1 MASLVE
7 NLIDVLNQEDSEYQ
21 KLIELSSKKT
31 QIIVSGGLQE
41 LERITDDE
49 QLVVDAVNALEKK
62 REATM
67 NEIAK
72 ILNTDVT
79 GLKLKVLISLL
90 DKSPREQAALAKVHD
105 KLHNT
110 LYEMKL
116 LNERNEELLNSAK
129 EMVDFNLNLI
139 QSMRK
144 APETANYDRGAYNTG
159 SLIGGVSGGFDA
171 KQ

>member
-7 NLIDVLNQEDSEYQ
+7 TLIDVLDQEDISYQ
-21 KLIELSSKKT
+21 KLIALSSQKT
-31 QIIVSGGLQE
+31 PVIVRADLDELQ
-41 LERITDDE
+41 RITDEE
-49 QLVVDAVNALEKK
+49 QLIVEEINSLEKTRIK
-62 REATM
+62 TM
-67 NEIAK
+67 NEIAT

-90 DKSPREQAALAKVHD
+90 DKSPREQEALAKVHD
-105 KLHNT
+105 RLHTT
-110 LYEMKL
+110 LHEMKL
-116 LNERNEELLNSAK
+116 LNERNEELLNSAR

-144 APETANYDRGAYNTG
+144 APETANYSKDAYNTG
-159 SLIGGVSGGFDA
+159 SLLDGSSSGFDA

>member
-1 MASLVE
+1 MASLVD

-31 QIIVSGGLQE
+31 QTIVSGNLEELQ
-41 LERITDDE
+41 RITDDE
-49 QLVVDAVNALEKK
+49 QEVVEVINTLEKR
-62 REATM
+62 REGTM
-67 NEIAK
+67 KEIAK

-90 DKSPREQAALAKVHD
+90 SKSPKEQKALSKVHD
-105 KLHNT
+105 RLHNT
-110 LYEMKL
+110 LHEMKL
-116 LNERNEELLNSAK
+116 VNERNEELLNSAK

-139 QSMRK
+139 QAMRK

>member
-21 KLIELSSKKT
+21 KLIELSSGKT
-31 QIIVSGGLQE
+31 QAIVEGDLVK
-41 LERITDDE
+41 LEQITDDE
-49 QLVVDAVNALEKK
+49 QTVVDAINGLEKN

-67 NEIAK
+67 LKIAK
-72 ILNTDVT
+72 ILNTDVS

-90 DKSPREQAALAKVHD
+90 DKSPKEQQALAKVHD

-110 LYEMKL
+110 LHQMKL

-139 QSMRK
+139 QAMRK